1 MKRRVF
7 IALVA
12 GVAARPSA
20 ALTQQP
26 TKVYRIAVV
35 HPSLPV
41 SQLTETSDLPWWRA
55 LFQELRLLGYV
66 EGKNLVVERYSG
78 EGREQNYAR
87 LAQDVVHLK
96 PDIIYAITSRMVG
109 HFKAATTT
117 IPIVAIFSDPVHFGL
132 VAGLAKPGGNI
143 TGIDVNVGFDIAIK
157 RLELL
162 REAIPS
168 LTKVGFLASPGVWD
182 SPAGIALRKAAQQL
196 GISLIGPPLE
206 GTIQE
211 TEYRRVFAAMKAEG
225 ADAIILSDQG
235 EHFRYRRLISELSE
249 KNRLPAICPNRQFLE
264 GGVLGGLMSYGTSL
278 VHEHRRVASYIDHI
292 LKGAD
297 PGDLPVQQATTF
309 ELVINFK
316 TTKALGLTVPPSL
329 LARADEVIE

>member
-1 MKRRVF
+1 MKRREF

-12 GVAARPSA
+12 GTVARPRA

-41 SQLTETSDLPWWRA
+41 SQMTETSDLPYGA

-66 EGKNLVVERYSG
+66 EGENLVVERYSG

-87 LAQDVVHLK
+87 LAQDVVQLK
-96 PDIIYAITSRMVG
+96 PDLIYTFSSRMVG

-117 IPIVAIFSDPVHFGL
+117 IPIVGLFADPVRFGL

-143 TGIDVNVGFDIAIK
+143 TGIDVDVGYEIATK

-168 LTKVGFLASPGVWD
+168 LTKVGFLASRHVWD
-182 SPAGIALRKAAQQL
+182 GLSGIAMRAAAQQL
-196 GISLIGPPLE
+196 GISLVGPPLE
-206 GTIQE
+206 GTIQQ
-211 TEYRRVFAAMKAEG
+211 TEYRRVFSAITKERV
-225 ADAIILSDQG
+225 DAIFVSEQPENIM
-235 EHFRYRRLISELSE
+235 YARLISELLGQS
-249 KNRLPAICPNRQFLE
+249 RLPASCPYREYLE
-264 GGVLGGLMSYGTSL
+264 GGVLGCLMSYG
-278 VHEHRRVASYIDHI
+278 VPIAHEHRRAASYIDRI
-292 LKGAD
+292 LKGAY
-297 PGDLPVQQATTF
+297 PGDLPVQQSTKI
-309 ELVINFK
+309 ELVINLK
-316 TTKALGLTVPPSL
+316 TAKALGLTIPQSL
-329 LARADEVIE
+329 LLRADEVIE